1 MDFEFDPDKSTAN
14 LRKHGVSFAVARA
27 LWDDPDRLAVPARTD
42 DEPRHALIATL
53 RGRVWIAIFT
63 WREGRVRIISVR
75 RARPLERRLYREGS

>member
-14 LRKHGVSFAVARA
+14 LRKHGISFAVARA
-27 LWDDPDRLAVPARTD
+27 LWDEPDRLEVPARTD